1 MEMAQIRQEDNDMIE
16 LYKAAGT
23 GCKTTL
29 DRLILKDPHLLN
41 KISLTSLSET
51 PLHISALVGHL
62 EFSKALLLLKP
73 QLTLELDSH
82 RRCPLHLASAEG
94 HTEIVQALLDENKD
108 ACLVSDQDGRI
119 PLHYAAMRGRVEVVR
134 QLIIAQ
140 PNSITQVVLDGGET
154 VLHLCVKYNQ
164 LDSLKLLVEF
174 VSDEADFLNSKDHE
188 GGNTVLHLAVML
200 QRIEIVKYLLSVSKV
215 KEGADALNKM
225 GLTALEVLNHYPK
238 DLKSFTIENLFMDA
252 NALPSLEIVVGHD
265 DSAKPKNSSKKRW
278 KKWLNYLRY
287 KGNWLEETR
296 GALMVV
302 ATVIT
307 TITFQPV
314 INPPGGV
321 IPPDDVSKTN
331 VSGNFQNSEYDPYGR
346 CEAGNSVL
354 ACSDNKYG
362 YLFFMIYN
370 TISFTASLCV
380 VFLLISGF
388 PLKNK
393 VCMCL
398 LTFAMCTT
406 LAFLAF
412 AYLSAFNLLIP
423 YAFFDKFAN
432 DATFVV
438 SGCVLFSLMGVVG
451 MVLLIHTIH
460 VLAWLVVKIRNFTLY
475 IKRRL

>member
-1 MEMAQIRQEDNDMIE
+1 MRE
-16 LYKAAGT
+16 LYKAAGN

-29 DRLILKDPHLLN
+29 DRLILKDPHLLS

-94 HTEIVQALLDENKD
+94 HTEIVQALLVENKD
-108 ACLVSDQDGRI
+108 ACLASDQDGRI

-134 QLIIAQ
+134 QLIIYQ

-225 GLTALEVLNHYPK
+225 GLTALEVLNHYPI
-238 DLKSFTIENLFMDA
+238 DWKSFTIQNFFMDA
-252 NALPSLEIVVGHD
+252 CAVRTTKKNNLSPSLEIVVGHD
-265 DSAKPKNSSKKRW
+265 DSAKPKNSSKKRL
-278 KKWLNYLRY
+278 KNWLNHLRY

-331 VSGNFQNSEYDPYGR
+331 VSGNFHNSEYDT

-354 ACSDNKYG
+354 ACSAHKYG
-362 YLFFMIYN
+362 YLSFMIYN

-406 LAFLAF
+406 LAFLAL
-412 AYLSAFNLLIP
+412 AYNSAFSLLIP
-423 YAFFDKFAN
+423 YAFFDKYAN
-432 DATFVV
+432 DTTFIV

>member
-1 MEMAQIRQEDNDMIE
+1 MEMAQIRQEGNDMIE
-16 LYKAAGT
+16 LYKAAGN

-51 PLHISALVGHL
+51 PLHISALIGHL

-73 QLTLELDSH
+73 QLSRELDSH

-94 HTEIVQALLDENKD
+94 HTEIVQVLLEENND
-108 ACLVSDQDGRI
+108 V
-119 PLHYAAMRGRVEVVR
+119 Y
-134 QLIIAQ
+134 
-140 PNSITQVVLDGGET
+140 
-154 VLHLCVKYNQ
+154 
-164 LDSLKLLVEF
+164 
-174 VSDEADFLNSKDHE
+174 FLNSKDHE

-225 GLTALEVLNHYPK
+225 GLTASQVLNHYPK
-238 DLKSFTIENLFMDA
+238 DLKCYSIQNIFMGACAVRTAKKNNLS
-252 NALPSLEIVVGHD
+252 PSLEIVVGHH
-265 DSAKPKNSSKKRW
+265 DSAKRKRSSKKRW
-278 KKWLNYLRY
+278 NKWLKYLRY
-287 KGNWLEETR
+287 QGDWLEETR

-314 INPPGGV
+314 INPVGGV
-321 IPPDDVSKTN
+321 LQPN
-331 VSGNFQNSEYDPYGR
+331 VNDTYGWIYDLNST
-346 CEAGNSVL
+346 CMAGNSVL
-354 ACSDNKYG
+354 ACDFNHNYG
-362 YLFFMIYN
+362 FLMFMIYN

-398 LTFAMCTT
+398 LTFAICTSLT
-406 LAFLAF
+406 FLAF
-412 AYLSAFNLLIP
+412 AYLSAFSVLIP
-423 YAFFDKFAN
+423 YTFFDGFAHN
-432 DATFVV
+432 AALVTA
-438 SGCVLFSLMGVVG
+438 GCVQLSLMVVVG
-451 MVLLIHTIH
+451 MVLLIHTIRL
-460 VLAWLVVKIRNFTLY
+460 LAWLVVKIRKFTLY
-475 IKRRL
+475 IQKRQ

>member
-1 MEMAQIRQEDNDMIE
+1 MIE
-16 LYKAAGT
+16 LCKAAGT

-29 DRLILKDPHLLN
+29 DRLILEDPYLLD

-73 QLTLELDSH
+73 QLTRELDSH
-82 RRCPLHLASAEG
+82 RCCPLHLASAEG
-94 HTEIVQALLDENKD
+94 HTEIVQALLDENED

-134 QLIIAQ
+134 KLFIAQ

-164 LDSLKLLVEF
+164 LYSLKLLVEL

-200 QRIEIVKYLLSVSKV
+200 QRIEMVKYLLSVSKV
-215 KEGADALNKM
+215 IEGADALNKM
-225 GLTALEVLNHYPK
+225 GLIDLEVLNHYQK
-238 DLKSFTIENLFMDA
+238 DFKSFTIQNIFMDA
-252 NALPSLEIVVGHD
+252 YAVRKTKKNNLSPSLEIVVGHH
-265 DSAKPKNSSKKRW
+265 DSAKRKRSSKKRW
-278 KKWLNYLRY
+278 NKWLKYLRY
-287 KGNWLEETR
+287 QGDWLEETR

-302 ATVIT
+302 ATVII
-307 TITFQPV
+307 TITFQPAV
-314 INPPGGV
+314 NPLGGV
-321 IPPDDVSKTN
+321 LQPKEN
-331 VSGNFQNSEYDPYGR
+331 GNFVWEFNEKLI
-346 CEAGNSVL
+346 CEAGNLVL
-354 ACSDNKYG
+354 ACSPSRDRIKE
-362 YLFFMIYN
+362 YLIFMIFN
-370 TISFTASLCV
+370 TVSFTASLCV

-406 LAFLAF
+406 LAFLAL
-412 AYLSAFNLLIP
+412 AYLSASDLLIP
-423 YAFFDKFAN
+423 
-432 DATFVV
+432 
-438 SGCVLFSLMGVVG
+438 
-451 MVLLIHTIH
+451 
-460 VLAWLVVKIRNFTLY
+460 
-475 IKRRL
+475 

>member
-1 MEMAQIRQEDNDMIE
+1 MRE
-16 LYKAAGT
+16 LYKAAGN

-29 DRLILKDPHLLN
+29 DRLILKDPHLLS

-108 ACLVSDQDGRI
+108 ACLASDQDGRI

-164 LDSLKLLVEF
+164 LDSLKLLVELF

-225 GLTALEVLNHYPK
+225 GLTALEVLNHYPI
-238 DLKSFTIENLFMDA
+238 DWKSFTIQNFFMDA
-252 NALPSLEIVVGHD
+252 CAVTTTKKNNLSPSLEIVVGHH
-265 DSAKPKNSSKKRW
+265 DSAKRKRSSKKRW
-278 KKWLNYLRY
+278 QKWLKYLRY
-287 KGNWLEETR
+287 QGDWLEETR

-307 TITFQPV
+307 TITFQPA
-314 INPPGGV
+314 INPVGGV
-321 IPPDDVSKTN
+321 LQPN
-331 VSGNFQNSEYDPYGR
+331 VNDTYGWKYDLNST
-346 CEAGNSVL
+346 CMAGNSVL
-354 ACSDNKYG
+354 ACHFNHNYG
-362 YLFFMIYN
+362 FLLFMIYN
-370 TISFTASLCV
+370 TVSFTASLCV

-388 PLKNK
+388 PLKNR

-398 LTFAMCTT
+398 LTFAMCTSLT
-406 LAFLAF
+406 FLAF
-412 AYLSAFNLLIP
+412 AYVSAFILLIP
-423 YAFFDKFAN
+423 YPFYDGFAHN
-432 DATFVV
+432 AVLVIAYGVLLGLVFVV
-438 SGCVLFSLMGVVG
+438 GI
-451 MVLLIHTIH
+451 VLLIHTIRL
-460 VLAWLVVKIRNFTLY
+460 LAWLVVKIRKFTLY
-475 IKRRL
+475 LQRRQ

>member
-1 MEMAQIRQEDNDMIE
+1 MTQIRQEDNDMIE

-29 DRLILKDPHLLN
+29 DRLILEDPYLLN

-73 QLTLELDSH
+73 QLTRELDSH
-82 RRCPLHLASAEG
+82 RCCPLHLASAEG

-164 LDSLKLLVEF
+164 LDSLNLLVEF

-200 QRIEIVKYLLSVSKV
+200 QRIEVVKYLLSVSKV

-238 DLKSFTIENLFMDA
+238 DWKSFTIQNIFMDA
-252 NALPSLEIVVGHD
+252 CAVRTTKKNNLSPSLEIVVGHQ
-265 DSAKPKNSSKKRW
+265 DSANRKRSSKKGW
-278 KKWLNYLRY
+278 NKWLKYLRY
-287 KGNWLEETR
+287 QGDWLEETR
-296 GALMVV
+296 GALMLV
-302 ATVIT
+302 AIVIT

-314 INPPGGV
+314 LNP
-321 IPPDDVSKTN
+321 
-331 VSGNFQNSEYDPYGR
+331 Q
-346 CEAGNSVL
+346 
-354 ACSDNKYG
+354 
-362 YLFFMIYN
+362 
-370 TISFTASLCV
+370 
-380 VFLLISGF
+380 
-388 PLKNK
+388 
-393 VCMCL
+393 
-398 LTFAMCTT
+398 
-406 LAFLAF
+406 
-412 AYLSAFNLLIP
+412 
-423 YAFFDKFAN
+423 
-432 DATFVV
+432 VV
-438 SGCVLFSLMGVVG
+438 STPQTVL
-451 MVLLIHTIH
+451 
-460 VLAWLVVKIRNFTLY
+460 
-475 IKRRL
+475 

>member
-1 MEMAQIRQEDNDMIE
+1 MTQIRQEDNDMIE

-29 DRLILKDPHLLN
+29 DRLILEDPYLLN

-73 QLTLELDSH
+73 QLTRELDSH
-82 RRCPLHLASAEG
+82 RCCPLHLASAEG

-238 DLKSFTIENLFMDA
+238 DWKSFTIQNIFMDA
-252 NALPSLEIVVGHD
+252 CAVRITKKNNLSPSLEIVVGHH
-265 DSAKPKNSSKKRW
+265 DSAKRKRSSKKGW
-278 KKWLNYLRY
+278 NKWFKYLRY
-287 KGNWLEETR
+287 QGDWLEETR

-307 TITFQPV
+307 TITFQPAV
-314 INPPGGV
+314 NPLGGV
-321 IPPDDVSKTN
+321 LQPKENDYYGVSASYTKLRYYTN
-331 VSGNFQNSEYDPYGR
+331 L
-346 CEAGNSVL
+346 NSV
-354 ACSDNKYG
+354 K
-362 YLFFMIYN
+362 
-370 TISFTASLCV
+370 
-380 VFLLISGF
+380 
-388 PLKNK
+388 
-393 VCMCL
+393 
-398 LTFAMCTT
+398 
-406 LAFLAF
+406 
-412 AYLSAFNLLIP
+412 YLSHVMNVATPTKDCLELVNELLVPIIK
-423 YAFFDKFAN
+423 AK
-432 DATFVV
+432 
-438 SGCVLFSLMGVVG
+438 SEKSLTRQEGVVLG
-451 MVLLIHTIH
+451 TCII
-460 VLAWLVVKIRNFTLY
+460 
-475 IKRRL
+475 